1 MVLKIHYLMLQHN
14 NLYQCIYVYAHVK
27 VTIYFVLQNV
37 LCGYYVCSFI
47 SAGMGKFIRFLEKDD
62 DDASK
67 EVK

>member
-1 MVLKIHYLMLQHN
+1 MLQHN
-14 NLYQCIYVYAHVK
+14 NLYQCIYVCAHVN
-27 VTIYFVLQNV
+27 VTIYFVLRSGNM

>member
-1 MVLKIHYLMLQHN
+1 MLQHN
-14 NLYQCIYVYAHVK
+14 NLYQCIYVCAHVN
-27 VTIYFVLQNV
+27 VTIYFVLGSGNM